1 MGEKLIKYSEKCK
14 TLSKAKVY
22 ESDREIAAVI
32 KNVPTDKKSIERFS
46 RYKFAIKPAQ

>member
-1 MGEKLIKYSEKCK
+1 MSERLLKYIKKCE

-32 KNVPTDKKSIERFS
+32 KNVPTDKKSKERFS
-46 RYKFAIKPAQ
+46 RYKFAIKLAQ